1 MRSFRTTAAVF
12 TAVLL
17 LGACGAE
24 DHSEHQPAAGSTA
37 ADGHSSHDH
46 EGFLFGEPG
55 DPADVTETIEVAA
68 KDFEFGPS
76 ELTVDQGDVIEFK
89 VTNEGKAEH
98 EFVLGDAALMEEM
111 AQAAHEHSSDDP
123 NAVPR
128 LQPGDEGTM
137 VWNFTRPGRFRF
149 ECHVD
154 AHHKLG
160 MTGTI
165 TVMGN

>member
-1 MRSFRTTAAVF
+1 MRSFRTIAVVFAA
-12 TAVLL
+12 ALL

-24 DHSEHQPAAGSTA
+24 DHSEHQPPAAPPA
-37 ADGHSSHDH
+37 DDGHAHSHD
-46 EGFLFGEPG
+46 GFLFGEPG
-55 DPADVTETIEVAA
+55 DAADVTETIEVAA
-68 KDFEFGPS
+68 KDFEFEPG
-76 ELTVDQGDVIEFK
+76 ELTVNQGDVIEFK
-89 VTNEGKAEH
+89 VTNEGKAQH

-111 AQAAHEHSSDDP
+111 GSTAHEHSGDDP

-128 LQPGDEGTM
+128 LEPGDEGTM
-137 VWNFTRPGRFRF
+137 VWNFTQPGRFRF
-149 ECHVD
+149 ECHID